1 MASGSVQ
8 ACSTALEDGT
18 FAAVFDRHEFQ
29 RELQELAVARLRW
42 GSPLQTSVKLLRPH
56 AGRRYTFEVAVR
68 TESGWHS
75 LIAKL
80 YSSDRPD
87 VFRVMETLQEA
98 GFKETSEFAIP
109 LPFLHLPSLGVRL
122 EEKILGVSVE
132 DIFVEG
138 GRNEK
143 IAAAERCA
151 QWLAKF
157 HAFAPQLGKPC
168 EDDFSRIRHS
178 AQQLISTGGQFARK
192 CQLILAQLMAAGPAP
207 DNGEF
212 RTCHGSYIPQHVILR
227 GPSAVA
233 LDLDDYFLAPPSRD
247 VAYFMVGIQ
256 RLAEKRLNSFYEL
269 DWLADA
275 FLASYVGTS
284 SDSDAVLERLPL
296 ARAAEYMHLAK
307 KRAVATQSNEW
318 PERTEVMLQEVL
330 QALQATPLAGGRR
343 CQKAETPGFGERA
356 VREGGL

>member
-1 MASGSVQ
+1 MASSFGQ
-8 ACSTALEDGT
+8 TCSTAFEDGT
-18 FAAVFDRHEFQ
+18 LATVFDREEFRKEL
-29 RELQELAVARLRW
+29 RELTVARLPW
-42 GSPLQTSVKLLRPH
+42 GLPLETRVELLRPH

-80 YSSDRPD
+80 YSSDRSD

-98 GFKETSEFAIP
+98 GFREPAEFAIP
-109 LPFLHLPSLGVRL
+109 RPLLHLPSFGARL
-122 EEKILGVSVE
+122 EEKISGVSAE

-138 GRNEK
+138 SRNEK
-143 IAAAERCA
+143 IAATERCA
-151 QWLAKF
+151 QWLARF
-157 HAFAPQLGKPC
+157 HAFAPQMGKPC

-192 CQLILAQLMAAGPAP
+192 CKLILAQLMAAGPAP
-207 DNGEF
+207 DSGEF
-212 RTCHGSYIPQHVILR
+212 RICHGSYIPQHVILR
-227 GPSAVA
+227 GHSAVA

-269 DWLADA
+269 DWVADA
-275 FLASYVGTS
+275 FLASYVGSS

-318 PERTEVMLQEVL
+318 RERTEVMLLEVL
-330 QALQATPLAGGRR
+330 QALQAPPLAGGRR
-343 CQKAETPGFGERA
+343 RQKAETRGFGERA
-356 VREGGL
+356 VGEGG